1 MSKSAQI
8 VIIVILLMLNA
19 SWLSDLL
26 GLKEPHPLDG
36 ESTKLEMPEMSIES
50 VWNGDCQFG
59 IDEYL
64 RTNFLLRGLAIRTRN
79 EIDYSIFSEQHA
91 RSVITGQEG
100 YLFEENYILA
110 ALGLDSIPTDS
121 VMDRVDRM
129 SSLSNA
135 SGVPFLV
142 VLAPGKG
149 SYFSEYLPLS
159 FLDNERIVEDRM
171 FEVWSRVS
179 NEKLNVLD
187 LQSHFAEVPNVFPKN
202 GIHWCEWVQVEAINL
217 ISDALVKILPDS
229 LKPARLVIDETYTS
243 FDMEG
248 TDEDIENGLNLW
260 RDLEDLETKYYAT
273 HWEEVPIESKPRV
286 LVMGDSYAWGP
297 VNKGLLS
304 HGYRSSEFWF
314 YNAGV
319 HGPSIEKTGASP
331 QSIHGFT
338 TRAEFEKVL
347 STFDAVVLLS
357 TDANLP
363 RFPFNF
369 TTSNFNEQ

>member
-1 MSKSAQI
+1 MSRSAQI

-19 SWLSDLL
+19 PWLSDLL

-36 ESTKLEMPEMSIES
+36 ESTKLEMPDMSIES

-79 EIDYSIFSEQHA
+79 EIDYSLFSEQHA

-100 YLFEENYILA
+100 YLFEENYIFA

-121 VMDRVDRM
+121 VIARVDRV
-129 SSLSNA
+129 SELSNS

-149 SYFSEYLPLS
+149 SYYREFLPLR
-159 FLDNERIVEDRM
+159 FLEKDGIVEDRM
-171 FEVWSRVS
+171 FKVWSSIS
-179 NEKLNVLD
+179 NDKLNVLD

-217 ISDALVKILPDS
+217 MSDALVKILPDS
-229 LKPARLVIDETYTS
+229 LKPAHLVIDSTYTS

-248 TDEDIENGLNLW
+248 TDEDIERGLNLW
-260 RDLEDLETKYYAT
+260 RDLEDLETKYYST
-273 HWEEVPIESKPRV
+273 HWEEVPLESRPRV
-286 LVMGDSYAWGP
+286 LIMGDSYAWGP
-297 VNKGLLS
+297 VNRGLLS

-319 HGPSIEKTGASP
+319 HGPSIENKGASP

-363 RFPFNF
+363 RFPFKF

>member
-1 MSKSAQI
+1 MSRSAQI

-149 SYFSEYLPLS
+149 SYFREYLPLS
-159 FLDNERIVEDRM
+159 FLDNEGIVEDRM
-171 FEVWSRVS
+171 FEVWSSVA
-179 NEKLNVLD
+179 NKKLNVLD

-273 HWEEVPIESKPRV
+273 HWEEVPLETRPRI
-286 LVMGDSYAWGP
+286 LIMGDSYAWGP

-314 YNAGV
+314 YNAEV
-319 HGPSIEKTGASP
+319 HGPSIEKIGASP

-363 RFPFNF
+363 RFPFKF

>member
-149 SYFSEYLPLS
+149 SYFREYLPLS

-179 NEKLNVLD
+179 NKKLNVLD

>member
-1 MSKSAQI
+1 MRKSGQI
-8 VIIVILLMLNA
+8 FIFLILLMLNV

-26 GLKEPHPLDG
+26 GLKEPHPLHG
-36 ESTKLEMPEMSIES
+36 ESTKLAMPEVSVNSI
-50 VWNGDCQFG
+50 WNGDFQHG
-59 IDEYL
+59 VDEYL
-64 RTNFLLRGLAIRTRN
+64 RTNFVLRGLAIRTRN

-91 RSVITGQEG
+91 RSVIIGQEG

-121 VMDRVDRM
+121 VISRVDRM
-129 SSLSNA
+129 SALSNA

-149 SYFSEYLPLS
+149 SYFREFLPLR
-159 FLDNERIVEDRM
+159 FLENEGIIEDRM
-171 FEVWSRVS
+171 FDIWSNVS

-187 LQSHFAEVPNVFPKN
+187 LQSHFSKVPNVFPKN

-229 LKPARLVIDETYTS
+229 LKPARLVIDLTYTS

-260 RDLEDLETKYYAT
+260 RDLEDLETKYYKT
-273 HWEEVPIESKPRV
+273 HWEEVPLDSRPRI
-286 LVMGDSYAWGP
+286 LIMGDSYAWGP
-297 VNKGLLS
+297 VNRGLLS

-319 HGPSIEKTGASP
+319 HGPSIEEKGASP
-331 QSIHGFT
+331 QSIHGFA
-338 TRAEFEKVL
+338 TRAEFEEVI
-347 STFDAVVLLS
+347 SSFDAVVLLS

-363 RFPFNF
+363 RFPFDF
-369 TTSNFNEQ
+369 TVVNFNE

>member
-1 MSKSAQI
+1 MSRSAQI

-121 VMDRVDRM
+121 VMDRVDRI

-149 SYFSEYLPLS
+149 SYFREYLPLS
-159 FLDNERIVEDRM
+159 FLDNEGIVEDRM
-171 FEVWSRVS
+171 FDVWSSVA
-179 NEKLNVLD
+179 NKKLNVLD

-217 ISDALVKILPDS
+217 MSDALVKILPDS

-273 HWEEVPIESKPRV
+273 HWEEVPLETRPRI
-286 LVMGDSYAWGP
+286 LIMGDSYARAP

-314 YNAGV
+314 YNAEV
-319 HGPSIEKTGASP
+319 HGPSIEKIGASP

>member
-1 MSKSAQI
+1 MSRSTQI
-8 VIIVILLMLNA
+8 VILVILLMLNV
-19 SWLSDLL
+19 SWLSDVF
-26 GLKEPHPLDG
+26 GLKEPHPLHG
-36 ESTKLEMPEMSIES
+36 ESTKLPMPEVSFQSI
-50 VWNGDCQFG
+50 WKGDFQHG
-59 IDEYL
+59 VDEYV

-100 YLFEENYILA
+100 YLFEENYIFA

-121 VMDRVDRM
+121 VMDRVDRIAT
-129 SSLSNA
+129 LSNT

-149 SYFSEYLPLS
+149 SYFREFLPLH
-159 FLDNERIVEDRM
+159 FLGNEGIVEDRM
-171 FEVWSRVS
+171 FDIWSRIS

-217 ISDALVKILPDS
+217 MSDALVKILPDS
-229 LKPARLVIDETYTS
+229 LKPARLLIDGTYTS

-260 RDLEDLETKYYAT
+260 RDLEDLETKYYET
-273 HWEEVPIESKPRV
+273 HWEEVPLASRPRILIV
-286 LVMGDSYAWGP
+286 GDSYAWGP
-297 VNKGLLS
+297 VNRGLLS
-304 HGYRSSEFWF
+304 RGYRSSEFWF

-319 HGPSIEKTGASP
+319 HGPSIEEKDASP

-338 TRAEFEKVL
+338 TREEFEEVI
-347 STFDAVVLLS
+347 SSFDAVVLLS

-363 RFPFNF
+363 RFPFHF
-369 TTSNFNEQ
+369 TVPFNE

>member
-1 MSKSAQI
+1 MSRSTQI
-8 VIIVILLMLNA
+8 VILVILLMLNV
-19 SWLSDLL
+19 SWLSDVF
-26 GLKEPHPLDG
+26 GLKEPHPLHG
-36 ESTKLEMPEMSIES
+36 ESTKLPMPEVSFQSI
-50 VWNGDCQFG
+50 WKGDFQHG
-59 IDEYL
+59 IDEYV

-121 VMDRVDRM
+121 VMDRVDRI
-129 SSLSNA
+129 SALSNA

-149 SYFSEYLPLS
+149 SYFREFLPLH
-159 FLDNERIVEDRM
+159 FLGKEGIVEDRM
-171 FEVWSRVS
+171 FDIWSRIS

-187 LQSHFAEVPNVFPKN
+187 LQSHFSEVPNVFPKN

-217 ISDALVKILPDS
+217 MSDALVKILPDS
-229 LKPARLVIDETYTS
+229 LKPARLVIDGTYTS

-260 RDLEDLETKYYAT
+260 RDLEDLETKYYET
-273 HWEEVPIESKPRV
+273 HWEEVPLASRPRI
-286 LVMGDSYAWGP
+286 LVVGDSYAWGP
-297 VNKGLLS
+297 VNRGLLS
-304 HGYRSSEFWF
+304 RGYRSSEFWF

-319 HGPSIEKTGASP
+319 HGPSIEEKGASP

-338 TRAEFEKVL
+338 NHEEFEEVI
-347 STFDAVVLLS
+347 SSFDAVVLLS

-363 RFPFNF
+363 RFPFHF
-369 TTSNFNEQ
+369 TVPFNE

>member
-1 MSKSAQI
+1 MSRSAQI

-19 SWLSDLL
+19 SWLSDLIV
-26 GLKEPHPLDG
+26 LKEPHPLDG

-149 SYFSEYLPLS
+149 SYFREYLPLS